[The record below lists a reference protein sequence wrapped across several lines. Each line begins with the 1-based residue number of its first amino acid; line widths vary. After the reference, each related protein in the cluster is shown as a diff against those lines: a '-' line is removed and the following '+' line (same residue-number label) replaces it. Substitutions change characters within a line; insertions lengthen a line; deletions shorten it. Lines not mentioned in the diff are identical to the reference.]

1 MKGELQ
7 NQDLRRAILRKAIGY
22 EAREVVEEY
31 SADDQLIKRKISIK
45 QIPPDLAALKAAL
58 ELEGRENDLS
68 NLSDVEL
75 EKLKIK
81 LLKKLGDIQKG
92 EKYEDNNSDQQS

>member
-22 EAREVVEEY
+22 EAREY

-68 NLSDVEL
+68 DLSDVEL